1 MAQRL
6 YTLTDISRKL
16 GRDYRGIRDRE
27 SISKTPVA
35 VVMIGDKEHKLFKLE
50 QFGIQ
55 EAQR

>member
-1 MAQRL
+1 MPIKL
-6 YTLTDISRKL
+6 YTLTDVARKL

-35 VVMIGDKEHKLFKLE
+35 VVIIGGKEMKLFKLE

-55 EAQR
+55 EATK